1 MANNNNLI
9 LVASDDP
16 NIRELVKTAA
26 LNENLDP
33 ILCGDGL
40 EAVESIK
47 ESGVPV
53 SNFKC
58 VVLEAFL
65 PKIDGYEVVKQFQ
78 EIPFIK
84 EAPVLMLIGKSAQGS
99 SRFQS
104 GAGEPK
110 TVQTKIRL
118 LADNYFQKPFTLG
131 EIQSEIHGMVK
142 HFRKH
147 NAPHPVTGLGGHPQ
161 MEQEVIGRLSKGE
174 TFTTLWIDINHFRPF
189 NDHTSSEKGD
199 EVLKVVMEL
208 IQKVLKE
215 TQNLSILK
223 PYLAHVGGDDFILLV
238 SKEAGDKIKSRL
250 REEFS
255 QTILKFYSKEEQ
267 AKGFFY
273 EKGRDQKDQIFPL
286 MNLSMAVL
294 EVSMEKFL
302 HYGHLVSESNELLR
316 QTKIGAEDVK

>member
-1 MANNNNLI
+1 MANDKNLI

-26 LNENLDP
+26 QNESLETT
-33 ILCGDGL
+33 LCGDGL

-47 ESGVPV
+47 ESTVTV
-53 SNFKC
+53 SNYKC

-65 PKIDGYEVVKQFQ
+65 PKIDGYEVIKQFQ
-78 EIPFIK
+78 EIPLIK
-84 EAPVLMLIGKSAQGS
+84 ETPVLMLIGKSGS
-99 SRFQS
+99 AFSRYQS

-118 LADNYFQKPFTLG
+118 LADNYLQKPFTLQ
-131 EIQSEIHGMVK
+131 EIQSEIHSMVK

-147 NAPHPVTGLGGHPQ
+147 NGPHPVTGLGGHPQ
-161 MEQEVIGRLSKGE
+161 MEQEVISRLSKGE

-189 NDHTSSEKGD
+189 NDHTSAQKGD

-215 TQNLSILK
+215 NQGADPLK
-223 PYLAHVGGDDFILLV
+223 PFLAHVGGDDFILLV
-238 SKEAGDKIKSRL
+238 SKEAADKIKSCL

-255 QTILKFYSKEEQ
+255 KTILKFYSKDEQ
-267 AKGFFY
+267 DKGFFY
-273 EKGRDQKDQIFPL
+273 EKGRDQTDQIFPL

-294 EVSMEKFL
+294 DVSMEKFL
-302 HYGHLVSESNELLR
+302 HYGHLVSESNELLS
-316 QTKIGAEDVK
+316 QTKIGAQDVK